1 MFDYSGFKTVLK
13 EVIFWSN
20 YVSDNSEKRLQ
31 WAQKRDDSF
40 AAALRLLEQTK
51 NQFLH
56 RHCSKPTFLARNS
69 TFEKIEDVRILTL
82 KLVKNIL
89 KVLFQNLIFWSLFF
103 WRIKNIHEFWCKNS
117 NMHKLLLKSNYWT
130 KIMVWFCEIF
140 SKLR

>member
-1 MFDYSGFKTVLK
+1 MTFFSSLSSWNFFVSSKWAIKEWGLHELMHNSNKMSLCLAASQNAMFDYSGFKTALK

-56 RHCSKPTFLARNS
+56 RHCSKPTFLAKNS
-69 TFEKIEDVRILTL
+69 TSKKWKDLNYHSKISQ
-82 KLVKNIL
+82 K
-89 KVLFQNLIFWSLFF
+89 IFWKFY
-103 WRIKNIHEFWCKNS
+103 
-117 NMHKLLLKSNYWT
+117 LK
-130 KIMVWFCEIF
+130 I
-140 SKLR
+140 